1 MSRSHTEAA
10 ESENAVDETAVAQ
23 FLRNNPEFFHDNGK
37 LLSELKLPH
46 KHGGTVSLVERQIA
60 VLREQNQRYQSQ
72 LRELVQIARDN
83 DRLNEHIQSL
93 TLRFIETDDIN
104 EILVLLNLALC
115 NDFSADAVTL
125 FLMMDEGHLA
135 LRRETMEPLEV
146 VYLGQGSEI
155 CGFENVISDGEP
167 CCGQFDADQRDTLF
181 GSHADSVGSAVLLPL
196 YTSLASG
203 RKPLGLLAIGSQQAE
218 RFHAAMG
225 TVFLKYLAELL
236 SRRLWPHAQA

>member
-1 MSRSHTEAA
+1 MSSSHTEIAGA
-10 ESENAVDETAVAQ
+10 EAAVDEATVAR
-23 FLRNNPEFFHDNGK
+23 FLRDHPDFFQRNGK

-46 KHGGTVSLVERQIA
+46 KHNGTVSLVERQIA

-72 LRELVQIARDN
+72 LRELVEIARDN
-83 DRLNEHIQSL
+83 DRLNEHMQSL
-93 TLRFIETDDIN
+93 TLRFLETDDIN

-125 FLMMDEGHLA
+125 FLMMDEGHLP

-146 VYLGQGSEI
+146 VYLGQGSGI
-155 CGFENVISDGEP
+155 CGFEKVMAEGEP
-167 CCGQFDADQRDTLF
+167 YCGHFDDDQRDALF
-181 GSHADSVGSAVLLPL
+181 GSHADIVGSAVLLPL
-196 YTSLASG
+196 YTSLTTG
-203 RKPLGLLAIGSQQAE
+203 RKPLGLLAIGSQQVE

-236 SRRLWPHAQA
+236 SRRLWPHAQG